1 MIVLNKNI
9 KPLHFRGF
17 HFKYEG
23 QDRDPKAEKAGVI
36 TNIIIM
42 SKENGGWFD
51 FTFEDYKRSCAPRTD
66 LGNEEEGLNSL
77 VSDDKIIDKVGQFYS
92 VNDWFFK
99 ALSRHIN
106 IPVIA
111 LTNPKK

>member
-17 HFKYEG
+17 HYKYEG
-23 QDRDPKAEKAGVI
+23 QDRDPKVEKAGVI

-51 FTFEDYKRSCAPRTD
+51 FTFEDYKQSCAPRTD
-66 LGNEEEGLNSL
+66 LGNEEERLNSL
-77 VSDDKIIDKVGQFYS
+77 VLDDKIIDKVGQLYS
-92 VNDWFFK
+92 INDHFLMTLK
-99 ALSRHIN
+99 RHIMV
-106 IPVIA
+106 PVIVQA
-111 LTNPKK
+111 KPK